1 MGEFVHLLRSIRS
14 LLHKMSQSY
23 VLAEYNYNEFKKMS
37 DSKHGSKDNLNESN
51 MPLLED
57 DGVEKSG
64 ETPEKEVLEMEME
77 EKKDDSAEK
86 EDKKEEK
93 KKKVKKEPGPSCI
106 DTMSAGLD
114 LNTRDGNSINDEI
127 NLDFDDVLAEPLAAH
142 GFDPIWRLA
151 FILFTNT
158 KVWLYKI
165 VSGVIAIPMA
175 ILWGL
180 IFSIIT
186 ILYVWLLR
194 PLLRIIELFLAIFKK
209 FLVSLMGATVAPV
222 CEAIGG
228 LFSKIH
234 PTPNP
239 V

>member
-77 EKKDDSAEK
+77 KKK
-86 EDKKEEK
+86 KDKKEK
-93 KKKVKKEPGPSCI
+93 KPKVKKEPGPSCI

>member
-1 MGEFVHLLRSIRS
+1 MAELYCVT
-14 LLHKMSQSY
+14 
-23 VLAEYNYNEFKKMS
+23 EYNYNDFKKMS

-51 MPLLED
+51 IPLLED

-64 ETPEKEVLEMEME
+64 ETPEKEVVEMEME

-86 EDKKEEK
+86 DEKKDEK
-93 KKKVKKEPGPSCI
+93 KKKEKKEKKPKVKKEPGPSCI

-114 LNTRDGNSINDEI
+114 LNTRDSNSISTEI
-127 NLDFDDVLAEPLAAH
+127 DLDFDDVLAEPLAAH
-142 GFDPIWRLA
+142 GFDPVWRLA

-158 KVWLYKI
+158 KVWIYKI
-165 VSGVIAIPMA
+165 VSAIIAIPLA
-175 ILWGL
+175 ILWGV

-186 ILYVWLLR
+186 ILYVWLIR

-209 FLVSLMGATVAPV
+209 FLVTLMGATVAPV
-222 CEAIGG
+222 CEALGG
-228 LFSKIH
+228 VFSKIH
-234 PTPNP
+234 ATPNP

>member
-1 MGEFVHLLRSIRS
+1 
-14 LLHKMSQSY
+14 
-23 VLAEYNYNEFKKMS
+23 MS

-64 ETPEKEVLEMEME
+64 ETPEKEVMEMEME

-93 KKKVKKEPGPSCI
+93 KKKEKKEKKPKVKKEPGPSCI

-151 FILFTNT
+151 FILFSNT
-158 KVWLYKI
+158 KVWIYKI

-222 CEAIGG
+222 CEAVGG

>member
-1 MGEFVHLLRSIRS
+1 M
-14 LLHKMSQSY
+14 
-23 VLAEYNYNEFKKMS
+23 
-37 DSKHGSKDNLNESN
+37 
-51 MPLLED
+51 
-57 DGVEKSG
+57 
-64 ETPEKEVLEMEME
+64 EMEME

-93 KKKVKKEPGPSCI
+93 KKKEKKEKKPKVKKEPGPSCI

-151 FILFTNT
+151 FI
-158 KVWLYKI
+158 
-165 VSGVIAIPMA
+165 
-175 ILWGL
+175 
-180 IFSIIT
+180 FSIIT
-186 ILYVWLLR
+186 NLYVWLLR

-222 CEAIGG
+222 CEAVGG

>member
-1 MGEFVHLLRSIRS
+1 
-14 LLHKMSQSY
+14 
-23 VLAEYNYNEFKKMS
+23 MS

-64 ETPEKEVLEMEME
+64 ETPEKEVMEMEME

-86 EDKKEEK
+86 EEKKDEK
-93 KKKVKKEPGPSCI
+93 KKKEKKEKKPKVKKEPGPPI
-106 DTMSAGLD
+106 LDTMAAGLD
-114 LNTRDGNSINDEI
+114 LNARDSNSINCEI

-142 GFDPIWRLA
+142 GFDPVWQLA

-158 KVWLYKI
+158 KVWIYKI
-165 VSGVIAIPMA
+165 VSAIIAIPLS
-175 ILWGL
+175 ILWGI

-186 ILYVWLLR
+186 ILYVWLIR

-209 FLVSLMGATVAPV
+209 FLVTLMGATVAPV
-222 CEAIGG
+222 CEALGG
-228 LFSKIH
+228 IFSKIH
-234 PTPNP
+234 ATPNP